1 MLGTSNATSLRARVD
16 MANTW
21 PADYFIS
28 IHANSNVNPNIN
40 GTEVYVYRAYTEAYD
55 LAEYVLNGIVDL
67 VGTKNNGVRTNP
79 ALYVLRRTK
88 MPAIL
93 VELAYMSNFE
103 DLERLVDEQYTF
115 AEGIYDGLLN
125 YFGLNQ

>member
-1 MLGTSNATSLRARVD
+1 
-16 MANTW
+16 
-21 PADYFIS
+21 
-28 IHANSNVNPNIN
+28 
-40 GTEVYVYRAYTEAYD
+40 
-55 LAEYVLNGIVDL
+55 
-67 VGTKNNGVRTNP
+67 
-79 ALYVLRRTK
+79 

>member
-1 MLGTSNATSLRARVD
+1 MVQAMPTSLRARVD

-40 GTEVYVYRAYTEAYD
+40 GTEVYVYRAYTEAYY